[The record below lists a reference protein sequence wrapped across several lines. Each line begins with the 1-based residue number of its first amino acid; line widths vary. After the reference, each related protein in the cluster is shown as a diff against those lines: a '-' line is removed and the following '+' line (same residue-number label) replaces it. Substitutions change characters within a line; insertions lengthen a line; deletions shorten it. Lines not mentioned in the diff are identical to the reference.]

1 MPVEL
6 SVVEAAFVLITVG
19 LGALI
24 QGSLGFG
31 FAFAVAPALALVR
44 PEAVP
49 ATIVLLSIP
58 MVALMAIRER
68 GSIRIRDFLWIT
80 AGRLPGTVVGAWIL
94 VVLPASSLGTAFGIL
109 ILVGVV
115 MSTVGPSFE
124 ARKGAQ
130 FLGGV
135 ASGIMGTMGTA
146 AGIGSPPLAL
156 VNQNRPGAQLRSTLA
171 ISFVVGTLISLAALF
186 RVGMVREWHVLFA
199 LELLP
204 GLLLGLLAS
213 NFAIPLLDRKW
224 LRPALLTFAG
234 CAAAIT
240 ILRSYFGDGPA

>member
-1 MPVEL
+1 
-6 SVVEAAFVLITVG
+6 
-19 LGALI
+19 
-24 QGSLGFG
+24 
-31 FAFAVAPALALVR
+31 
-44 PEAVP
+44 
-49 ATIVLLSIP
+49 
-58 MVALMAIRER
+58 
-68 GSIRIRDFLWIT
+68 
-80 AGRLPGTVVGAWIL
+80 
-94 VVLPASSLGTAFGIL
+94 
-109 ILVGVV
+109 

-124 ARKGAQ
+124 ARKGGQ

-135 ASGIMGTMGTA
+135 ASGVMGTA

-204 GLLLGLLAS
+204 GLILGLLAS

-224 LRPALLTFAG
+224 LRPALLTFTGLLTFAG

-240 ILRSYFGDGPA
+240 ILRSYLGGGAA

>member
-1 MPVEL
+1 
-6 SVVEAAFVLITVG
+6 
-19 LGALI
+19 
-24 QGSLGFG
+24 
-31 FAFAVAPALALVR
+31 
-44 PEAVP
+44 
-49 ATIVLLSIP
+49 
-58 MVALMAIRER
+58 
-68 GSIRIRDFLWIT
+68 
-80 AGRLPGTVVGAWIL
+80 
-94 VVLPASSLGTAFGIL
+94 
-109 ILVGVV
+109 
-115 MSTVGPSFE
+115 MSAVGPNFE
-124 ARKGAQ
+124 AGNKAQ

-135 ASGIMGTMGTA
+135 ASGIMGTA

-186 RVGMVREWHVLFA
+186 RVGMVREWHILFA

-204 GLLLGLLAS
+204 ALLIGLLVS

-240 ILRSYFGDGPA
+240 ILRGYLGGGPA

>member
-6 SVVEAAFVLITVG
+6 SIAEATFVLTMVG

-31 FAFAVAPALALVR
+31 FAFAVAPALALIR

-49 ATIVLLSIP
+49 ATIVLHSIP
-58 MVALMAIRER
+58 MVVLMAIRER
-68 GSIRIRDFLWIT
+68 GSIRVRDFLWIT
-80 AGRLPGTVVGAWIL
+80 AGRLPGTLVGAWIL
-94 VVLPASSLGTAFGIL
+94 LALPAGSLGAAFGLL
-109 ILVGVV
+109 ILAGVI
-115 MSTVGPSFE
+115 MSAAGPNFG
-124 ARKGAQ
+124 AGNRAQ

-135 ASGIMGTMGTA
+135 ASGIMGTA

-171 ISFVVGTLISLAALF
+171 ISFIVGTLISLAALF

-199 LELLP
+199 LELVP
-204 GLLLGLLAS
+204 ALLLGLLAS

-234 CAAAIT
+234 CAAVIT
-240 ILRSYFGDGPA
+240 ILRSYLGGGSA

>member
-1 MPVEL
+1 MVWKIPVEL
-6 SVVEAAFVLITVG
+6 SIVEAAFVLTMVG

-31 FAFAVAPALALVR
+31 LAFAVAPALALVR

-68 GSIRIRDFLWIT
+68 GSIRVRDFLWTT
-80 AGRLPGTVVGAWIL
+80 AGRLPGTLVGAWIL
-94 VVLPASSLGTAFGIL
+94 LALPASSLGTAFGLL
-109 ILVGVV
+109 ILAGVIMSAVGLN
-115 MSTVGPSFE
+115 FE
-124 ARKGAQ
+124 AGIRAQ
-130 FLGGV
+130 LLGGV
-135 ASGIMGTMGTA
+135 ASGIMGSA

-186 RVGMVREWHVLFA
+186 RVGMVRE
-199 LELLP
+199 
-204 GLLLGLLAS
+204 
-213 NFAIPLLDRKW
+213 
-224 LRPALLTFAG
+224 
-234 CAAAIT
+234 
-240 ILRSYFGDGPA
+240 

>member
-6 SVVEAAFVLITVG
+6 SVIETAFALTMVG

-31 FAFAVAPALALVR
+31 FAFAVAPALALLR
-44 PEAVP
+44 PEAMP
-49 ATIVLLSIP
+49 ATIVLLSMP

-68 GSIRIRDFLWIT
+68 GSIHVRDFLWIT
-80 AGRLPGTVVGAWIL
+80 AGRLPGTLVGAWIL
-94 VVLPASSLGTAFGIL
+94 LVLPTGFLGTAFGLL
-109 ILVGVV
+109 ILAGVI
-115 MSTVGPSFE
+115 MSIVAPNFE
-124 ARKGAQ
+124 AGNRAQ

-135 ASGIMGTMGTA
+135 ASGIMGTA

-171 ISFVVGTLISLAALF
+171 ISFVVGTLISLAVLF

-213 NFAIPLLDRKW
+213 YFAIPLIDRKW

-240 ILRSYFGDGPA
+240 ILKGFLDGNPA

>member
-1 MPVEL
+1 VPVEL
-6 SVVEAAFVLITVG
+6 SVVEAAFVLTMVG

-24 QGSLGFG
+24 QGS
-31 FAFAVAPALALVR
+31 
-44 PEAVP
+44 
-49 ATIVLLSIP
+49 
-58 MVALMAIRER
+58 
-68 GSIRIRDFLWIT
+68 
-80 AGRLPGTVVGAWIL
+80 
-94 VVLPASSLGTAFGIL
+94 
-109 ILVGVV
+109 
-115 MSTVGPSFE
+115 
-124 ARKGAQ
+124 
-130 FLGGV
+130 
-135 ASGIMGTMGTA
+135 
-146 AGIGSPPLAL
+146 
-156 VNQNRPGAQLRSTLA
+156 QLRSTLA

-240 ILRSYFGDGPA
+240 ILRSYLGGGAA

>member
-1 MPVEL
+1 VSVEL
-6 SVVEAAFVLITVG
+6 SIVEAAFVLAMVG

-31 FAFAVAPALALVR
+31 FAFAVAPALALIR

-58 MVALMAIRER
+58 MVVLMAIRER
-68 GSIRIRDFLWIT
+68 GSIRVRDFLRIT
-80 AGRLPGTVVGAWIL
+80 TGRLPGTLVGAWIL
-94 VVLPASSLGTAFGIL
+94 LALPASSLGTAFGLL
-109 ILVGVV
+109 ILAGVI
-115 MSTVGPSFE
+115 MSAVGPNFE
-124 ARKGAQ
+124 AGNKAQ

-135 ASGIMGTMGTA
+135 ASGIMGTA

-186 RVGMVREWHVLFA
+186 RVGMVREWHILFA

-204 GLLLGLLAS
+204 ALLLGLLAS

-234 CAAAIT
+234 CA
-240 ILRSYFGDGPA
+240 RSGCPSRD